1 VTCFSGSVQAK
12 ALKCVAVGRI
22 QDRMNAVT
30 TNVVA
35 LAQDSNV
42 GRRHLAVMV
51 TTEVEPR
58 RQCVPTQEPGYR
70 KSGAGGC

>member
-1 VTCFSGSVQAK
+1 
-12 ALKCVAVGRI
+12 
-22 QDRMNAVT
+22 MNAVT
-30 TNVVA
+30 ANVVA

-70 KSGAGGC
+70 KSGAGGCELPQCRCGEVPKTGFEPARP